1 MRLVS
6 QLAVK
11 WSFLQF
17 EGIWRLG
24 PSEKWSVWADGTTAL
39 TEARWIGR
47 ICAKLKL
54 LNIVGP
60 ELILWLC
67 TCTGALH
74 FMVIW
79 LQHPTNV
86 LKHPGIIEQHSV
98 QNSDEGRRGAGNT
111 SQTTCC
117 GSAEFRLFTTTGQC
131 WSQAKPNSFF
141 ALLLSA

>member
-17 EGIWRLG
+17 EGIWTLG

-47 ICAKLKL
+47 ICAKMKL

-60 ELILWLC
+60 ELIRWLC

-74 FMVIW
+74 FMVIC

-111 SQTTCC
+111 GQTTCC
-117 GSAEFRLFTTTGQC
+117 GSTVFSRI
-131 WSQAKPNSFF
+131 QAIHYYW
-141 ALLLSA
+141 ALLVPG